1 MVNKKEDTS
10 KFTTL
15 SKKSIDDELND
26 VLGEMGDDDDA
37 NDRIVTKLA
46 NRLKRMDKNLHKN
59 IADELKKSREEAERK
74 KKEEEE
80 RNGKKDRE
88 DKPDDKY
95 DKLLAKLEA
104 LEKANEERDKKA
116 SRAATIEAVR
126 KGLKDKFDKAK
137 LELNDFFLDTAISKL
152 EIPDKDADVTENVIY
167 ELLLADRLP
176 VNLGAVYE
184 NVVAQELVASGNGLF
199 YHTWSKEDAN
209 RNYEIDFILPRG
221 KKICPVEVKSSGYK
235 THASLNAFLEKY
247 PSRVGTAYLVYTK
260 DLRKDSAITC
270 MPTYMTRFI

>member
-1 MVNKKEDTS
+1 MTIEELLELVNKKEDTS

-26 VLGEMGDDDDA
+26 VLGEMGDDDDE

-80 RNGKKDRE
+80 RKGKKDGE
-88 DKPDDKY
+88 DTPDDKY

-152 EIPDKDADVTENVIY
+152 DIPDKDADVTDLVSKAEGIY
-167 ELLLADRLP
+167 TTDFKRATGNTAIPRM
-176 VNLGAVYE
+176 G
-184 NVVAQELVASGNGLF
+184 SG
-199 YHTWSKEDAN
+199 S
-209 RNYEIDFILPRG
+209 
-221 KKICPVEVKSSGYK
+221 SSGGGRTIPDDEWDDIIEPK
-235 THASLNAFLEKY
+235 EK
-247 PSRVGTAYLVYTK
+247 
-260 DLRKDSAITC
+260 
-270 MPTYMTRFI
+270 

>member
-26 VLGEMGDDDDA
+26 VLGEMGDDDDE

-152 EIPDKDADVTENVIY
+152 EIPDKDADVTDLVSKAEGIY
-167 ELLLADRLP
+167 TTDFKRATGNTAIP
-176 VNLGAVYE
+176 HMG
-184 NVVAQELVASGNGLF
+184 SG
-199 YHTWSKEDAN
+199 S
-209 RNYEIDFILPRG
+209 
-221 KKICPVEVKSSGYK
+221 SSGGGRTIRDDEWDDIIELK
-235 THASLNAFLEKY
+235 EK
-247 PSRVGTAYLVYTK
+247 
-260 DLRKDSAITC
+260 
-270 MPTYMTRFI
+270 

>member
-1 MVNKKEDTS
+1 MTIEELLELVNKKEDTS

-15 SKKSIDDELND
+15 SKKSIDEELND

-74 KKEEEE
+74 KKEEE
-80 RNGKKDRE
+80 

-104 LEKANEERDKKA
+104 LEKANEERDKRA

-152 EIPDKDADVTENVIY
+152 EIPDKDADVTDLVSKAEGIY
-167 ELLLADRLP
+167 TTDFKRATGNTAIP
-176 VNLGAVYE
+176 HMG
-184 NVVAQELVASGNGLF
+184 SG
-199 YHTWSKEDAN
+199 S
-209 RNYEIDFILPRG
+209 
-221 KKICPVEVKSSGYK
+221 SSGGGRTIRDDEWDDIIEPK
-235 THASLNAFLEKY
+235 EK
-247 PSRVGTAYLVYTK
+247 
-260 DLRKDSAITC
+260 
-270 MPTYMTRFI
+270 

>member
-1 MVNKKEDTS
+1 MTIEELLELVNKKEDTS

-26 VLGEMGDDDDA
+26 VLGEMGDDDDE

-152 EIPDKDADVTENVIY
+152 EIPDKDADVTDLVSKAEGIY
-167 ELLLADRLP
+167 TTDFKRATDNTAIP
-176 VNLGAVYE
+176 HMG
-184 NVVAQELVASGNGLF
+184 SG
-199 YHTWSKEDAN
+199 S
-209 RNYEIDFILPRG
+209 
-221 KKICPVEVKSSGYK
+221 SSGGGRTIRDDEWDDIIELK
-235 THASLNAFLEKY
+235 EK
-247 PSRVGTAYLVYTK
+247 
-260 DLRKDSAITC
+260 
-270 MPTYMTRFI
+270 